1 MAAPRRNIGVQA
13 PGLRKLNRDLG
24 KISRDFGRG
33 AVNYL
38 RDIGKRVHRTAKAD
52 AMEQRVTGELARSY
66 RVSAG
71 QRGTAITSRLPQAGV
86 LEFGGEIAPRGVPF
100 QIEPHEFIVG
110 AIEEHA
116 GEIDERFGDLLD
128 RIARGN
134 GFPRL

>member
-1 MAAPRRNIGVQA
+1 MAAKRSVGIRA
-13 PGLRKLNRDLG
+13 HGLRQLNRDLG
-24 KISRDFGRG
+24 KISKDFSRG
-33 AVNYL
+33 SVNYL
-38 RDIGKRVHRTAKAD
+38 RSIGKKVQRTAKAG

-86 LEFGGEIAPRGVPF
+86 LEFGGEISPRGTPF
-100 QIEPHEFIVG
+100 TIEPHQFVVD
-110 AIEEHA
+110 AIEREA
-116 GEIDERFGDLLD
+116 GDIEEQFGDLLD